1 MNMKQMLYTL
11 WQKKVDKRYFDLK
24 TYEYTNLPSSAG
36 NYEVQFFRV
45 FVSGNIAYAFANV
58 KALKTVPAGTN
69 ILSVTLPTI
78 PAGTPNFIEARSF
91 GWNDASL
98 VIGSLGRNSL
108 MMRPLIAPLPA
119 NQTISIGVTS
129 VVT

>member
-1 MNMKQMLYTL
+1 MNIKEMLYTL
-11 WQKKVDKRYFDLK
+11 WKKKLDEHYFDLK

-36 NYEVQFFRV
+36 NYEVLAYRV
-45 FVSGNIAYAFANV
+45 FVAGNVTYAFANV
-58 KALKTVPAGTN
+58 KTLKTVPAGTN

-91 GWNDASL
+91 GWNNASL
-98 VIGSLGRNSL
+98 VVGSLGRNSL
-108 MMRPLIAPLPA
+108 MMRPFIEPLPA
-119 NQTISIGVTS
+119 NQTIGIGVTS